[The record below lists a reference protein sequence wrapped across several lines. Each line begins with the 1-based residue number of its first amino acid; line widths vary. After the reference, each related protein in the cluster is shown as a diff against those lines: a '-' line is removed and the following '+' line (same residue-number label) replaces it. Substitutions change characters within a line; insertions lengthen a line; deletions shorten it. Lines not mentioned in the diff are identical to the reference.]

1 MQSRIG
7 KGYAAVA
14 VMAVAITLLLVS
26 MTAPAISTTEDFS
39 IFNSGWNGTSDLALM
54 TYKAGKFAPS
64 FQVESTGTDITV
76 TQVDLTTIAPDPGYS
91 ALIIIGPSEAF
102 TDSEGKL
109 IGDFVKG
116 GGKLLLA
123 DDFGTANTLLAKMNA
138 TSRFSG
144 DLVLDLSFEKQ
155 PEFSVVFDIRPDPMT
170 TNVTTMLLNYPS
182 SITVDRAT
190 TTVLANTSIA
200 SWRDTNGNK
209 LEDLA
214 EPKGPFPVLARERLG
229 QGSII
234 LLSDP
239 SVLINGMNGYMDNGV
254 FGENLIAEVCKD
266 RTEVYFDESHRTF
279 FDPVTATVEFA
290 GQVSTSAK
298 ATLAVTAF
306 VLTLWIATD
315 LVDNA
320 VLWVARKVKYAASF
334 VIGIVTGP
342 FSRRRAAEP
351 RKKLTLEESIEKV
364 TKEHPEFRPGLVR
377 YMLRERDRHSKSS
390 ESKGS
395 G

>member
-1 MQSRIG
+1 MRSRIG
-7 KGYAAVA
+7 KGYAATA
-14 VMAVAITLLLVS
+14 VIAVAIALLAVS

-76 TQVDLTTIAPDPGYS
+76 TQVDLTTIDPDPGYS
-91 ALIIIGPSEAF
+91 ALIIIGPTKAF
-102 TDSEGKL
+102 TDSEGEL
-109 IGDFVKG
+109 MGEFVRG
-116 GGKLLLA
+116 GGKLMLA
-123 DDFGTANTLLAKMNA
+123 DDFGTANTLLDKMGA

-144 DLVLDLSFEKQ
+144 DLVMDLSFEKQ
-155 PEFSVVFDIRPDPMT
+155 PEFSVVFDIRPDPIT

-182 SITVDRAT
+182 SISVDDAT
-190 TTVLANTSIA
+190 TSVLAYTSIA
-200 SWRDTNGNK
+200 SWRDTNENR
-209 LEDLA
+209 LEDRA
-214 EPKGPFPVLARERLG
+214 EPRGPFPVLARERLG
-229 QGSII
+229 LGSII

-239 SVLINGMNGYMDNGV
+239 SVLINGMSEYMDNGA

-279 FDPVTATVEFA
+279 FDPVTATVEFT
-290 GQVSTSAK
+290 GEVSTTVK
-298 ATLAVTAF
+298 AALAVTVF
-306 VLTLWIATD
+306 ILTLWMATD
-315 LVDNA
+315 LVDKA
-320 VLWVARKVKYAASF
+320 VLWVAGRVRDALGF
-334 VIGIVTGP
+334 VAGIVTRP
-342 FSRRRAAEP
+342 FSRRIP
-351 RKKLTLEESIEKV
+351 VKQPKKLTLDESIEKV

-377 YMLRERDRHSKSS
+377 YMLRERDRHGKSL

>member
-1 MQSRIG
+1 MRSRIG

-14 VMAVAITLLLVS
+14 VMAVAIALLAVS

-76 TQVDLTTIAPDPGYS
+76 TQVDLATIDPDPGYS
-91 ALIIIGPSEAF
+91 ALIIIGPTKAF
-102 TDSEGKL
+102 TDSEGEL
-109 IGDFVKG
+109 LGEFVRG

-123 DDFGTANTLLAKMNA
+123 DDFGTANTLLDKMGA

-144 DLVLDLSFEKQ
+144 DLVMDLSFEKQ

-170 TNVTTMLLNYPS
+170 TNVTTILLNYPS
-182 SITVDRAT
+182 SISVDMST
-190 TTVLANTSIA
+190 TSVLAYTSIA
-200 SWRDTNGNK
+200 SWRDANENK
-209 LEDLA
+209 LEDRN
-214 EPKGPFPVLARERLG
+214 EPRGPFPVLARERLG

-239 SVLINGMNGYMDNGV
+239 SVLINGMEEYMDNGA

-279 FDPVTATVEFA
+279 FDPVTATVEFT
-290 GQVSTSAK
+290 GEVSTTAK
-298 ATLAVTAF
+298 AALAVTAF
-306 VLTLWIATD
+306 VLTLWMATD
-315 LVDNA
+315 VVDNA
-320 VLWVARKVKYAASF
+320 VYWVARKTRYALGF
-334 VIGIVTGP
+334 VVGIVTRR
-342 FSRRRAAEP
+342 FSRKKPAEP
-351 RKKLTLEESIEKV
+351 PKKLTLDESIEKV

-377 YMLRERDRHSKSS
+377 YMLRERDRHGKTLD
-390 ESKGS
+390 SKGS